1 MLFLFFYITKLY
13 THNNTVIK
21 KMEIEMM
28 EMDYRNRNQPLSEP
42 IDQELIDYWHKLTH
56 RPTVIVCKYM

>member
-1 MLFLFFYITKLY
+1 
-13 THNNTVIK
+13 
-21 KMEIEMM
+21 MM